1 MDVGRVAFHLLQVE
15 LNLCLRDDLLLIY
28 ANNARFLS
36 KFARAAAP
44 TRPDAEPDVID
55 WQSRR
60 RNYTQHANE
69 CLHSIDFAAYVLA
82 KNSALQIRKNN
93 VGPHRYLI
101 YMIPR
106 ISSVN
111 NPIPSTIR

>member
-1 MDVGRVAFHLLQVE
+1 MMCVRRVAFRLLWVE
-15 LNLCLRDDLLLIY
+15 VNLRLRYDLLLIY
-28 ANNARFLS
+28 ANNARFLP

-69 CLHSIDFAAYVLA
+69 CLHSVDLAAYVLA

-93 VGPHRYLI
+93 VGPHR
-101 YMIPR
+101 
-106 ISSVN
+106 
-111 NPIPSTIR
+111 